1 MRAATNATD
10 WNGMMNMNAN
20 ANGLRIKR
28 WTLPTPIT
36 ATFENGVRALRTL
49 AAPADA
55 WLAKRQRAAR
65 DYRELADMSDRELH
79 DIGVSRASV
88 RAIADEGW
96 QRDWPR

>member
-20 ANGLRIKR
+20 TNGLRIKR
-28 WTLPTPIT
+28 WDWSARIT
-36 ATFENGVRALRTL
+36 ATFEDSVRALRTL
-49 AAPADA
+49 MAPADA
-55 WLAKRQRAAR
+55 WLARHQRAAR

>member
-1 MRAATNATD
+1 
-10 WNGMMNMNAN
+10 MMSMHAN

-28 WTLPTPIT
+28 WKAPARIK

-49 AAPADA
+49 MAPADA
-55 WLAKRQRAAR
+55 WLVKRQRAAK

-79 DIGVSRASV
+79 DTGVSRASV